1 MIRYLLYQ
9 LEYHRWLFFALLIA
23 LLIHLLPSPAPLSAE
38 GKSVLAIVAMT
49 IILVIFEPIALP
61 VVAFLIVVLEVLFG
75 IAPPAQVAQSFM
87 SDAVI
92 FIAGSLMLAVAIVKQ
107 ELDKRILFFILRLTR
122 THVLWTVFS
131 VVAFSALMASVMGEH
146 AVAAVMLPVAVIM
159 VRMARNFS
167 GEPQATVSSVFL
179 MSVAYGASSAAIG
192 TPSGGARNAVMI
204 SYWASLAGVQVGYLD
219 WVVLMYPLV
228 LLQVPVVFFVLRRL
242 YRPGSLNLTHAYG
255 TLRRETGA
263 RRQWKTEDWVMISI
277 MLITVVLWMTLSH
290 QLGLGTIA
298 LVGVLMCIVTGVLS
312 WDDINHDV
320 NWGVVILFASIIS
333 IGLWM
338 DRTGA
343 AEWVAG
349 GVQLLLGFLG
359 IGEGPILLIAI
370 GILSMMTGA
379 LLSSGPAIAI
389 LGPVVIQYAQLS
401 GTNPLILG
409 MVLVAA
415 ASYANFTPISSPA
428 CTIVYGSGMV
438 NRREFF
444 RVGFWFALVSFPLII
459 LFAVFYWPL
468 AARVI

>member
-9 LEYHRWLFFALLIA
+9 FEYHRWLFFAVLIA
-23 LLIHLLPSPAPLSAE
+23 LIIHLLPTPAPLSPE
-38 GKSVLAIVAMT
+38 GKSVLAIVVMT
-49 IILVIFEPIALP
+49 ILLVIFEPIALP

-122 THVLWTVFS
+122 SRVLWTVFS
-131 VVAFSALMASVMGEH
+131 VVAVSALMASVMGEH

-159 VRMARNFS
+159 VRMARDRS
-167 GEPQATVSSVFL
+167 GAAVVPSVFL
-179 MSVAYGASSAAIG
+179 MSVAYGASSAAVG

-204 SYWASLAGVQVGYLD
+204 SYWANLAGVQVGYLD
-219 WVVLMYPLV
+219 WVIFMYPLV
-228 LLQVPVVFFVLRRL
+228 LLQVPIVFFILRRL
-242 YRPGSLNLTHAYG
+242 YRPASLNLDHAYG
-255 TLRRETGA
+255 ALRRETGA
-263 RRQWKTEDWVMISI
+263 RLQWKTEDWVTISI
-277 MLITVVLWMTLSH
+277 MLITVALWMAFSH
-290 QLGLGTIA
+290 QLGLGAIA
-298 LVGVLMCIVTGVLS
+298 LLGVLMCIVAGVLT
-312 WDDINHDV
+312 WEDINHDV

-343 AEWVAG
+343 AGWLAG
-349 GVQLLLGFLG
+349 GVQRLLGFLG
-359 IGEGPILLIAI
+359 VGEGPILLIAVA
-370 GILSMMTGA
+370 ILSMMAGA

-409 MVLVAA
+409 MILVAA
-415 ASYANFTPISSPA
+415 ASYANFSPISSPA

-438 NRREFF
+438 NRKEYLRT
-444 RVGFWFALVSFPLII
+444 GFWLALVSLPLII
-459 LFAVFYWPL
+459 LFALFYWPL
-468 AARVI
+468 VAGVI

>member
-9 LEYHRWLFFALLIA
+9 FEYHRWLFFAVLIA
-23 LLIHLLPSPAPLSAE
+23 LIIHLLPTPAPLSPE
-38 GKSVLAIVAMT
+38 GKSVLAIVVMT
-49 IILVIFEPIALP
+49 ILLVIFEPIALP

-122 THVLWTVFS
+122 SRVLWTVFS
-131 VVAFSALMASVMGEH
+131 VVAVSALMASVMGEH

-159 VRMARNFS
+159 VRMARDRS
-167 GEPQATVSSVFL
+167 GAAVVPSVFL
-179 MSVAYGASSAAIG
+179 MSVAYGASSAAVG

-204 SYWASLAGVQVGYLD
+204 SYWANLAGVQVGYLD
-219 WVVLMYPLV
+219 WVIFMYPLV
-228 LLQVPVVFFVLRRL
+228 LLQVPIVFFILRRL
-242 YRPGSLNLTHAYG
+242 YRPASLNLDHAYG
-255 TLRRETGA
+255 ALRRETGA
-263 RRQWKTEDWVMISI
+263 RLQWKTEDWVTISI
-277 MLITVVLWMTLSH
+277 MLITVALWMAFSH
-290 QLGLGTIA
+290 QLGLGAIA
-298 LVGVLMCIVTGVLS
+298 LLGVLMCIVAGVLT
-312 WDDINHDV
+312 WEDINHDV

-343 AEWVAG
+343 AGWLAG
-349 GVQLLLGFLG
+349 GVQRLLGFLG
-359 IGEGPILLIAI
+359 VGEGPILLIAVA
-370 GILSMMTGA
+370 ILSMMAGA

-409 MVLVAA
+409 MILVAA
-415 ASYANFTPISSPA
+415 ASYANFSPISSPA

-438 NRREFF
+438 NRKEYLRA
-444 RVGFWFALVSFPLII
+444 GFWLALVSLPLII
-459 LFAVFYWPL
+459 LFALFYWPL
-468 AARVI
+468 VAGVI

>member
-9 LEYHRWLFFALLIA
+9 FEYHRWLFFAVLIA
-23 LLIHLLPSPAPLSAE
+23 LVIHLLPSPAPLTPE
-38 GKSVLAIVAMT
+38 GKSVLAIIVMT
-49 IILVIFEPIALP
+49 ILLVIFEPVALP
-61 VVAFLIVVLEVLFG
+61 VVAFLIVVLEVLFA
-75 IAPPAQVAQSFM
+75 IASPARVAQSFM

-92 FIAGSLMLAVAIVKQ
+92 FIAGSLMLAVAIVRQ

-131 VVAFSALMASVMGEH
+131 LIALSALMASVMGEH

-159 VRMARNFS
+159 VRMAQKPA
-167 GEPQATVSSVFL
+167 GDLPVPSVFL
-179 MSVAYGASSAAIG
+179 MSVAYGASSAAVG

-204 SYWASLAGVQVGYLD
+204 SYWASLAGVQVGYLE
-219 WVVLMYPLV
+219 WVMLMYPLV
-228 LLQVPVVFFVLRRL
+228 LLQVPIVFFVLTRL
-242 YRPGSLNLTHAYG
+242 YKPGSLNLARSYG
-255 TLRRETGA
+255 ALRRETGP
-263 RRQWKTEDWVMISI
+263 RRQFRVEDWVTITI
-277 MLITVVLWMTLSH
+277 MLITVLLWMLFSH

-298 LVGVLMCIVTGVLS
+298 LVGVLMCIVTGVLT
-312 WDDINHDV
+312 WEDINHDV

-338 DRTGA
+338 DSTGA
-343 AEWVAG
+343 AEWVAT

-359 IGEGPILLIAI
+359 VGEGPILLIAI
-370 GILSMMTGA
+370 GILSMMAGA

-409 MVLVAA
+409 MILVAA
-415 ASYANFTPISSPA
+415 ASYANFSPISSPA

-438 NRREFF
+438 NRREYF
-444 RVGFWFALVSFPLII
+444 RVGFWFALVSLPLIV

-468 AARVI
+468 VARVV